1 MIIATALGI
10 SLGGI
15 VIPFED
21 RELSVKYHYGDQ
33 KELLLW
39 VKSRGNLEKYPLVWY
54 VLNRFTVVD
63 EWYDVEARLV
73 IMAHTKYNELNNWRA
88 SNTYVNIISPI
99 TKEVRK
105 ILSSDENI
113 QVYSSNPRDRFMF
126 RDEPNYGVSA
136 NNTEKTGSD
145 KSVNIDIVDAR
156 IITFRMRIKADCIIN
171 KKN

>member
-10 SLGGI
+10 ALQNV

-54 VLNRFTVVD
+54 VLNRFTEVD
-63 EWYDVEARLV
+63 GWYDVEARLV

-113 QVYSSNPRDRFMF
+113 HVYSSNPRDRFMF